1 MKKTK
6 STLSLFFALTIG
18 FINSAWALSS
28 LEASVDRNPVVQGE
42 YFVLTVTG
50 DDDLAGNALNTSILN
65 KDFIIGRTSVNRSTQ
80 IINFDTQKK
89 TSWQILLAAKNK
101 GIATIPAFDIKG
113 VKSNQ
118 IALQVVSDSNAK
130 QKSKDVYIET
140 KLKHKEAYVGQLL
153 TYNVKLYLAV
163 DLQRG
168 VLNAPDVD
176 NAQVKQI
183 GDDKDKTEIVNG
195 RRFRVIER
203 TYGVI
208 ADKPGTVDIGEV
220 SFEGDVLS
228 NARQG
233 LGMFSFNES
242 RPVRVTSPSQK
253 ITILPKPKN
262 YHGDWLVSDLVML
275 KENWSTHDNE
285 YELGAPITRTI
296 TLYASNT
303 DDTSIPEITSVLP
316 EHMKSY
322 PEKPKRKTYTRNGN
336 LVGELVQTEAIVPTK
351 AGTYTF
357 PEIKVPWWNPIRRKQ
372 EFATLPAKTIVVK
385 GNAQSHDSAPIVTLQ
400 NTSQVQT
407 EYSAGYWPWLTALFA
422 ALWLLSSFMWWK
434 KPRNANSNVNY
445 AAETQTS
452 SAPCLKQLESEL
464 RSDFENQDFGK
475 VLSKLQKYFRLKLN
489 QPLNLS
495 QLSQLTPVLSDLINK
510 LQTAQYS
517 KNQQSLDISTL
528 NQALK
533 ANVEQN
539 KQAKKHDFVD
549 LNP

>member
-1 MKKTK
+1 MVKR
-6 STLSLFFALTIG
+6 LFILFFSLAGFIPSARALT
-18 FINSAWALSS
+18 SV
-28 LEASVDRNPVVQGE
+28 EASVDRNPVVQGE

-50 DDDLAGNALNTSILN
+50 DDDLAGNALDTSALN
-65 KDFIIGRTSVNRSTQ
+65 KDFIVGRISVNRSTQ
-80 IINFDTQKK
+80 IINFDTRKK

-101 GIATIPAFDIKG
+101 GIATIPAFDING
-113 VKSNQ
+113 VESNP
-118 IALQVVSDSNAK
+118 IALQVVSDSNAG

-140 KLKHKEAYVGQLL
+140 ELKHKQAYVGQLL
-153 TYNVKLYLAV
+153 TYKVKLYLAV

-168 VLNAPDVD
+168 VLNAPDVE

-208 ADKPGTVDIGEV
+208 ADKPGTADIGEV

-228 NARQG
+228 DSRRG
-233 LGMFSFNES
+233 SGMFSFNQS

-253 ITILPKPKN
+253 IAILPKPES
-262 YHGDWLVSDLVML
+262 YHGNWLVSHLVIL
-275 KENWSTHDNE
+275 KEKWSTHDNE

-303 DDTSIPEITSVLP
+303 DDTSIPEIKPVLP
-316 EHMKSY
+316 ADMKSY
-322 PEKPKRKTYTRNGN
+322 PEKPKRKTYARNGN

-351 AGTYTF
+351 AGTFTF

-385 GNAQSHDSAPIVTLQ
+385 GNAQTRDSSAIVTPQ
-400 NTSQVQT
+400 KTGQIQT
-407 EYSAGYWPWLTALFA
+407 DYSAGYWPWLTALFA
-422 ALWLLSSFMWWK
+422 ALWLISCFMWWR
-434 KPRNANSNVNY
+434 KPKTT
-445 AAETQTS
+445 AAKMNPGAQAQS
-452 SAPCLKQLESEL
+452 SSDSSLRQLKSEL
-464 RSDFENQDFGK
+464 RADFEKQEFGK
-475 VLSKLQKYFRLKLN
+475 VLTRLQNYFRLKLN
-489 QPLNLS
+489 QPLNLR
-495 QLSQLTPVLSDLINK
+495 QLSQLSPVLSDLICK
-510 LQTAQYS
+510 LQAAQYG
-517 KNQQSLDISTL
+517 KAQQQPDISLL

-533 ANVEQN
+533 VNPQQH
-539 KQAKKHDFVD
+539 KKTKKHGFVD

>member
-1 MKKTK
+1 MVKRLILLTI
-6 STLSLFFALTIG
+6 SLFGFIHSAVALTTI
-18 FINSAWALSS
+18 
-28 LEASVDRNPVVQGE
+28 EASVDRNPVVQGE

-50 DDDLAGNALNTSILN
+50 DDDLAGNAINTSILD
-65 KDFIIGRTSVNRSTQ
+65 KDFVIGRTSVNRSTQ

-101 GIATIPAFDIKG
+101 GIATIPAFNING
-113 VKSNQ
+113 VKSNP
-118 IALQVVSDSNAK
+118 IALQVVTDNNAK
-130 QKSKDVYIET
+130 QKSKDVFIKT
-140 KLKHKEAYVGQLL
+140 TLKHKEAYVGQLL

-168 VLNAPDVD
+168 VLNAPDVA

-183 GDDKDKTEIVNG
+183 GDDKDKTEVVNG

-208 ADKPGTVDIGEV
+208 ADKQGTVDIGEV

-253 ITILPKPKN
+253 ITILPKPKS
-262 YHGDWLVSDLVML
+262 YHGNWLVSDLVVL
-275 KENWSTHDNE
+275 KENWTKHDKD

-303 DDTSIPEITSVLP
+303 DETSLPEIESVLP
-316 EHMKSY
+316 SNMKSY

-336 LVGELVQTEAIVPTK
+336 IVGELVQTEAIVPTK
-351 AGTYTF
+351 AGTFTF
-357 PEIKVPWWNPIRRKQ
+357 PEVKIPWWNPIRKKQ
-372 EFATLPAKTIVVK
+372 EYATLPAKTIVVK
-385 GNAQSHDSAPIVTLQ
+385 GSATAANVNPIVPSAQAQSS
-400 NTSQVQT
+400 T

-422 ALWLLSSFMWWK
+422 LLWLVSSFMWLR
-434 KPRNANSNVNY
+434 KPKVVQIAGDDESDIGLNAAPNLK
-445 AAETQTS
+445 ETEKEIRTN
-452 SAPCLKQLESEL
+452 
-464 RSDFENQDFGK
+464 FEQNRYGK
-475 VLSKLQKYFRLKLN
+475 VLSLLQKYYAAKLGR
-489 QPLNLS
+489 PVNLH
-495 QLSQLTPVLSDLINK
+495 QLTLLAPELSDLIRK
-510 LQTAQYS
+510 LQATQYG
-517 KNQQSLDISTL
+517 KNNVQIDISLL

-533 ANVEQN
+533 IHVNL
-539 KQAKKHDFVD
+539 KDKAKKDGFVD

>member
-1 MKKTK
+1 MVKR
-6 STLSLFFALTIG
+6 LFILFFSVAG
-18 FINSAWALSS
+18 FINSAWALTSV
-28 LEASVDRNPVVQGE
+28 EASVDRNPVVQGE

-50 DDDLAGNALNTSILN
+50 DDDLAGNALDTSMLN

-101 GIATIPAFDIKG
+101 GIAMIPAFDING
-113 VKSNQ
+113 VKSSP
-118 IALQVVSDSNAK
+118 IALQVVTDSSAK

-168 VLNAPDVD
+168 VLNAPDVA

-228 NARQG
+228 NSRQG

-253 ITILPKPKN
+253 ITILPKPKS

-275 KENWSTHDNE
+275 KEKWTTHDNE

-303 DDTSIPEITSVLP
+303 DDTSIPEIKSVLP
-316 EHMKSY
+316 DNMKSY

-385 GNAQSHDSAPIVTLQ
+385 GSDQAQNSTPIVTAQ
-400 NTSQVQT
+400 SESATKM
-407 EYSAGYWPWLTALFA
+407 EYSAGYWPWTTALFA
-422 ALWLLSSFMWWK
+422 ILWLISSFMWWK
-434 KPRNANSNVNY
+434 KPKL
-445 AAETQTS
+445 
-452 SAPCLKQLESEL
+452 APMPERYDATAKASQDPSLKQLEL
-464 RSDFENQDFGK
+464 ALKSDFEKQQFGK
-475 VLSKLQKYFRLKLN
+475 VLSKLQQYFRLKLN

-495 QLSQLTPVLSDLINK
+495 QLSQMSPELSDLIAK
-510 LQTAQYS
+510 LQAAQYG
-517 KNQQSLDISTL
+517 NHQQPLDIVLL

-533 ANVEQN
+533 LEPKQHN
-539 KQAKKHDFVD
+539 KSENHGFVD